1 MSDAVVPE
9 RVLNDEDDV
18 KAILNSAKVDMN
30 AIKRQARRNNTLSIL
45 GTIIVDTRKI
55 FVKQY
60 TCA

>member
-1 MSDAVVPE
+1 LSDAVVPE